1 MSVNQKPML
10 DPQQIMREIDELLT
24 ALEPLERFVG
34 KTTLYDGMAFP
45 DDAVTAYYEKHHERI
60 QHLAGRLES
69 IGLWLD
75 DAFTNRRY
83 PRKA

>member
-1 MSVNQKPML
+1 MSVNKKPVL
-10 DPQQIMREIDELLT
+10 DPQQIMREIDELLV

-34 KTTLYDGMAFP
+34 KTVLYDGMAFP
-45 DDAVTAYYEKHHERI
+45 DDTVAAHYEKHHERI

-75 DAFTNRRY
+75 DASTNHQY